1 MRAEEELICGA
12 DVIYCHWKKRRATRG
27 VREGCRYERER
38 ERLFKNVNF
47 DSGSINLSES

>member
-1 MRAEEELICGA
+1 MELMLFTATG
-12 DVIYCHWKKRRATRG
+12 RRGG

>member
-1 MRAEEELICGA
+1 MRAEEEFICGA
-12 DVIYCHWKKRRATRG
+12 DVIYCHWKKRRGERR
-27 VREGCRYERER
+27 VSIRERER